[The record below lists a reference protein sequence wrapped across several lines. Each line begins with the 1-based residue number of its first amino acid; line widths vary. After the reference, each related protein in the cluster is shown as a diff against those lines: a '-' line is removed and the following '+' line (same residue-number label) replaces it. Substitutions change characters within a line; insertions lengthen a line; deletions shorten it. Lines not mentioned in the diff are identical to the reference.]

1 MHLSSAGHKVAPHAS
16 EAAGLASKGDWTI
29 SALGPSGPRVPGS
42 PYFCRCFGNQ
52 PGRVRPRRKLKA
64 NFAAGEALTFFDAKF
79 AAKIQWRHW
88 KDSALVCQR
97 ERWGD
102 GRKEYRAAEPGQRRN
117 AREGTSPSLFLANFS
132 ASSVKIISKVLRTP
146 RMYLWVLH
154 QGGGGFV
161 KVADRALPGSGRP
174 AESKKDLGRDLL
186 PRGGM
191 VRNPPGEPPVQ
202 SSLFTSKPRV
212 NNLLPLHCK
221 LPGAAPGSAGEA
233 GTQSRPSRPPLRRLS
248 PSPKTDLR
256 RSERTSV
263 IPAPMGCP
271 DHHRL
276 PPYSPERVLPPGSS
290 SLGGLARAQSARAGW
305 RGVGGGGR
313 RSLRGAC
320 RRAGHGG

>member
-1 MHLSSAGHKVAPHAS
+1 MGIAPGWRGLCKSCRQSSARKRP
-16 EAAGLASKGDWTI
+16 
-29 SALGPSGPRVPGS
+29 PSGVQKR
-42 PYFCRCFGNQ
+42 
-52 PGRVRPRRKLKA
+52 
-64 NFAAGEALTFFDAKF
+64 
-79 AAKIQWRHW
+79 
-88 KDSALVCQR
+88 
-97 ERWGD
+97 
-102 GRKEYRAAEPGQRRN
+102 
-117 AREGTSPSLFLANFS
+117 
-132 ASSVKIISKVLRTP
+132 
-146 RMYLWVLH
+146 
-154 QGGGGFV
+154 
-161 KVADRALPGSGRP
+161 
-174 AESKKDLGRDLL
+174 LGRDLL

-191 VRNPPGEPPVQ
+191 VRNRPGEPPVQ

-221 LPGAAPGSAGEA
+221 LPGAARGSAGEA